1 MAHHH
6 DHGNDHGH
14 HHEEAPSALSFEE
27 KMAKLIDHWL
37 QHNTD
42 HAKSYREWAEKA
54 RDHQLEGVGE
64 ILEDI
69 AASTLAMNRKFE
81 EIGEK
86 IKKKWFRTVLPR

>member
-1 MAHHH
+1 MTHHH
-6 DHGNDHGH
+6 DHDHHHGH
-14 HHEEAPSALSFEE
+14 QHHQKEQEGGARTFEE

-42 HAKSYREWAEKA
+42 HAESYREWAEKA
-54 RDHQLEGVGE
+54 RVHRQEGVGE

-69 AASTLAMNRKFE
+69 AAATLALNRKFE

-86 IKKKWFRTVLPR
+86 IKKK

>member
-1 MAHHH
+1 MTHHH
-6 DHGNDHGH
+6 DHDHHHGH
-14 HHEEAPSALSFEE
+14 KHHHGEQEGAALTFEE

-54 RDHQLEGVGE
+54 REHRLEGVGE
-64 ILEDI
+64 ILEEI
-69 AASTLAMNRKFE
+69 AATTLTMNRKFE

-86 IKKKWFRTVLPR
+86 IKKK